1 MKRVLCI
8 VGSMNAGGAETFL
21 MKMYRRLD
29 KTKYQMDFAVA
40 VNEKG
45 FYDDEIVAMGGKI
58 FHITP
63 KSRGL
68 LKNFKDIKNLVR
80 TEDYKY
86 VLRTSQHSLSALEL
100 FAAQL
105 GGANKRVFR
114 SSNSN
119 TVTGSK
125 KSRILHNLCAFMPRF
140 FANVKMAPSTEAAE
154 FMFGKNTVKKEKV
167 FLMHN
172 AVDLDIYKYD
182 EDARTQVRRELNLE
196 NKNVVGHVG
205 RFSTQK
211 NHSFLIDVFNEIV
224 KKDANAHLVLVGIGE
239 LMDEIREKVKNYNLS
254 EKVTFLGSRSD
265 VPRLLN
271 AFDVLLFPSFYE
283 GMPNVVIE
291 SQAAGLSCVVSDT
304 ITKEADITGLV
315 TYLPLSAGA
324 EKWCDTVLEK
334 GGTARKNQK
343 EAFVKNGYDI
353 QSAADDFVKAVFD

>member
-1 MKRVLCI
+1 MKQVL
-8 VGSMNAGGAETFL
+8 VVFSNAVNRGGAETFI
-21 MKMYRRLD
+21 MKMYRELD
-29 KTKYQMDFAVA
+29 KSKYKIDFCVSDKK
-40 VNEKG
+40 KG
-45 FYDDEIVAMGGKI
+45 FYDDEIKSYGGEIYYIVGK
-58 FHITP
+58 TQNP
-63 KSRGL
+63 
-68 LKNFKDIKNLVR
+68 FKHCIDFFKLVKR
-80 TEDYKY
+80 NNY
-86 VLRTSQHSLSALEL
+86 
-100 FAAQL
+100 AAVCNI
-105 GGANKRVFR
+105 A
-114 SSNSN
+114 SNSATTIDLLIARAAGTKKLVMRATN
-119 TVTGSK
+119 SDITEKKVKTV
-125 KSRILHNLCAFMPRF
+125 HNALKFL
-140 FANVKMAPSTEAAE
+140 NVVVPTVKFAPSTEAAV
-154 FMFGKNTVKKEKV
+154 FTFGKRAVKNKNFK
-167 FLMHN
+167 LLHN

-211 NHSFLIDVFNEIV
+211 NHSFLIEVFNEIA

-254 EKVTFLGSRSD
+254 EKVIFLGSRSD

-291 SQAAGLSCVVSDT
+291 SQATGLPCIVSDT

-334 GGTARKNQK
+334 GGTERKNQK

-353 QSAADDFVKAVFD
+353 QSAADGFVKAVFD